1 MKRKLSSEQ
10 AGFLLVFF
18 SGVLWGGSG
27 LFVKWIGSLGATPV
41 FSSFCRMAFAL
52 PILAGLTLVKFGP
65 QAFRVSRRTL
75 LSCALMGFVCQ
86 AAYNFCYSFAV
97 DELGVSVSTVL
108 LYLSPVF
115 TCLFAYFLFREPIGW
130 RKVVALVVNIL
141 GCALTVT
148 GGNLAGF
155 TLSVRGLLF
164 ALAAA
169 LCYSLSAILGRF
181 ATANANLYAVGT
193 YNFLFAT
200 LFLLFTQPWQGMA
213 GKLSPMLLLAG
224 FLYGLI
230 PTALTY
236 LLYFTGLQKI
246 RETGRVPVIASV
258 ETVVATLVG
267 IVFFGETVGLANWL
281 GIALVLCSI
290 LLLNSKKDS

>member
-1 MKRKLSSEQ
+1 MKRKISSEQ

-65 QAFRVSRRTL
+65 RAFRVSRRTL

-130 RKVVALVVNIL
+130 R
-141 GCALTVT
+141 
-148 GGNLAGF
+148 
-155 TLSVRGLLF
+155 
-164 ALAAA
+164 
-169 LCYSLSAILGRF
+169 
-181 ATANANLYAVGT
+181 
-193 YNFLFAT
+193 
-200 LFLLFTQPWQGMA
+200 
-213 GKLSPMLLLAG
+213 
-224 FLYGLI
+224 
-230 PTALTY
+230 
-236 LLYFTGLQKI
+236 
-246 RETGRVPVIASV
+246 
-258 ETVVATLVG
+258 
-267 IVFFGETVGLANWL
+267 
-281 GIALVLCSI
+281 
-290 LLLNSKKDS
+290 